1 MTTLHLRGPADV
13 LAVLPYQLGYHPRD
27 SVVVVSLHGRR
38 MGLVQRLDLPPHEH
52 VPEAVAAMTGP
63 LAADG
68 PESALLVGYEEGE
81 GASVPMLDALDDAC
95 DEMGLPVVDRL
106 VVRDGRWFALDC
118 TIEGCC
124 PAAGTPLPPDHEVP
138 AVADFVG
145 MEVAPLAGREELVAS
160 LQPGAHPLLTRAVQ
174 ACAQEWLEAVTDGHD
189 HDHDQTDLEQQRARA
204 LAVWA
209 EVLRED
215 DAAPAVTALPPADLA
230 LAACSLVD
238 VHLRDALVAWL
249 CPGTLELDLV
259 DPRLREQLRDA
270 LPVRGWGRGEPGTAQ
285 VTAQRRVEAR
295 LVSLCGILPDEW
307 AVAALTVL
315 ANLTWWRGDGALTR
329 VALDRALAADPG
341 YRLAA
346 LLERMVDLAIRPDRA
361 SA

>member
-1 MTTLHLRGPADV
+1 MTTTLHLRGPADV

-27 SVVVVSLHGRR
+27 SVLVVSLHGRR

-52 VPEAVAAMTGP
+52 LDQAVAAMTGP

-68 PESALLVGYEEGE
+68 PESALLVGYEDAE
-81 GASVPMLDALDDAC
+81 GASSPMLDALDDAC
-95 DEMGLPVVDRL
+95 DEMGLPVADRL
-106 VVRDGRWFALDC
+106 VVREGRWFALDC
-118 TIEGCC
+118 TSEACC
-124 PAAGTPLPPDHEVP
+124 PTAGTLLQPGHEVP

-145 MEVAPLAGREELVAS
+145 MEVAPLVDREALVAS
-160 LQPGAHPLLTRAVQ
+160 LQPGSHPLLTRAVR
-174 ACAQEWLEAVTDGHD
+174 ACAQEWLQVVSDGHD
-189 HDHDQTDLEQQRARA
+189 EHQPDLEKQRARA

-209 EVLRED
+209 ELLRED
-215 DAAPAVTALPPADLA
+215 DAAPAVTDQPPGDLA

-259 DPRLREQLRDA
+259 DPGLREQLRRF
-270 LPVRGWGRGEPGTAQ
+270 LPVRGWGRGEPDVAE

-295 LVSLCGILPDEW
+295 LVALCGVLPDEW

-315 ANLTWWRGDGALTR
+315 ANLAWWRGDGALTR
-329 VALDRALAADPG
+329 VALDRALAVDPG

>member
-1 MTTLHLRGPADV
+1 MTTTLHLRGPADV

-27 SVVVVSLHGRR
+27 SVLVVSLHGRR

-52 VPEAVAAMTGP
+52 LDQAVAAMTGP

-68 PESALLVGYEEGE
+68 PESALLVGYEDAE
-81 GASVPMLDALDDAC
+81 GASSPMLDALDDAC
-95 DEMGLPVVDRL
+95 DEMGLPVADRL
-106 VVRDGRWFALDC
+106 VVREGRWFALDC
-118 TIEGCC
+118 TSEACC
-124 PAAGTPLPPDHEVP
+124 PTAGTLLQPGHEVP

-145 MEVAPLAGREELVAS
+145 MEVAPLVDREALVAS
-160 LQPGAHPLLTRAVQ
+160 LQPGSHPLLTRAVR
-174 ACAQEWLEAVTDGHD
+174 ACAQEWLQVVSDGHD
-189 HDHDQTDLEQQRARA
+189 EHQPDLEKQRARA

-209 EVLRED
+209 ELLRED
-215 DAAPAVTALPPADLA
+215 DAAPAVTDLPPGDLA

-259 DPRLREQLRDA
+259 DPGLREQLRRF
-270 LPVRGWGRGEPGTAQ
+270 LPVRGWGRGEPDVAE

-295 LVSLCGILPDEW
+295 LVALCGVLPDEW

-315 ANLTWWRGDGALTR
+315 ANLAWWRGDGALTR
-329 VALDRALAADPG
+329 VALDRALAVDPG